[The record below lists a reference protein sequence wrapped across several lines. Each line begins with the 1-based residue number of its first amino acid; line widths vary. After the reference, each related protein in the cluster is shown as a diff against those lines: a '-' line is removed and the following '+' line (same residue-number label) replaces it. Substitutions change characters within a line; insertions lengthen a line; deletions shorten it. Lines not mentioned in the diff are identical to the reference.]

1 MGVEDMMFPKQ
12 SWKKTKRKRNWKN
25 APKKVKVRSIM
36 QDDKDKR
43 CFLCMM
49 LDGNYQEYGYTEE
62 HHVLYG
68 SRHELSDKYGLRVR
82 LCLNHHRTAN
92 ESLHSNQEI
101 ADLLKAEAQK
111 RFMEVYPDLDWMD
124 IVGKNYL

>member
-12 SWKKTKRKRNWKN
+12 SWKKTKRKKNWKN

-36 QDDKDKR
+36 QDEDDNR
-43 CFLCMM
+43 CFLSML
-49 LDGNYQEYGYTEE
+49 LDGDYREYAYTEE
-62 HHVLYG
+62 HHVIFG
-68 SRHELSDKYGLRVR
+68 SRHELSDMYGLTVR
-82 LCLNHHRTAN
+82 LRPEYHRIGDRAVHN
-92 ESLHSNQEI
+92 NKAI